1 MSLKRTRLKSEL
13 PQSATWTL
21 SDQHRRKRLESSK
34 NDGTDKNGTAGNAQ
48 QTDAQEQRRAST
60 PPTPRTTTSKRRLQR
75 RITPLELLQQPLQ
88 AGVRKVFDL
97 RRTLFV
103 LGLTIGV
110 LLLPT
115 PPGLTLEGHRA
126 LALFVFTGS
135 ILALEPAPLPIAALL
150 VPIGQIALGINEARE
165 AFAPFGNPVLF
176 LILGSLFLAEA
187 LRKHGLTRR
196 LALIAIIKSG
206 GNFRILVLG
215 LMLTTGLLSMWVLN
229 TATTAVLIPVALTIA
244 QRVQRPEEAKR
255 ALSLL
260 ILCIAYSA
268 SIGAIATVMGS
279 GENAIASNS
288 LDQESA
294 VGFGFLSW
302 MKYGLP
308 LVVILIPLSWFL
320 LLRVFRLPTIV
331 IDTTPVQQEID
342 RTGRLSTA
350 EREILLVLAVS
361 VIFWISGTSIE
372 EWLGL
377 PSTILSNA
385 VVAIAAVA
393 VLSVEE
399 IVDWNDLKGV
409 NWGVFFVIGAGLT
422 LGNALEITGATAW
435 FAALLAPMLQ
445 TLPYLA
451 ILAVLVT
458 LSFTLTQFMNNVTL
472 GAILTPV
479 LVTLGNA
486 SGIPPERLLLPTIF
500 TLALA
505 YMLPSA
511 SARMTLVAVTG
522 AIESKEMIRAGL
534 IVGIPSALIILI
546 YFYTLSHFGLI

>member
-1 MSLKRTRLKSEL
+1 MSLKRSRLNSNL
-13 PQSATWTL
+13 PKAPKWTL
-21 SDQHRRKRLESSK
+21 PEQHRRKRLETTSA
-34 NDGTDKNGTAGNAQ
+34 NGQ
-48 QTDAQEQRRAST
+48 RHDQEIREQERSPVTIT
-60 PPTPRTTTSKRRLQR
+60 PLTTPSKRRLKR
-75 RITPLELLQQPLQ
+75 RMAPLELLQQPLQ
-88 AGVRKVFDL
+88 ASVRKVFDL
-97 RRTLFV
+97 RRMLYV
-103 LGLTIGV
+103 VGLTIAV

-115 PPGLTLEGHRA
+115 PPGLTPEGHRA
-126 LALFVFTGS
+126 FALFVFTGS

-150 VPIGQIALGINEARE
+150 VPIGQIALGINEVRE

-196 LALIAIIKSG
+196 LALYAIVRSG
-206 GNFRILVLG
+206 GNFRLLVLG
-215 LMLTTGLLSMWVLN
+215 LMLITGLLSMWVLN

-268 SIGAIATVMGS
+268 SIGAMATVMGS

-288 LDQESA
+288 LDQETPH
-294 VGFGFLSW
+294 GFGFLDW

-308 LVVILIPLSWFL
+308 LVVFLLPLSWFL
-320 LLRVFRLPTIV
+320 LFRIFRLADIT
-331 IDTTPVQQEID
+331 IDTTPVQHEID
-342 RTGRLSTA
+342 RTGNLSTA
-350 EREILLVLAVS
+350 EREILLVLGVS
-361 VIFWISGTSIE
+361 VLFWVAGTSIE
-372 EWLGL
+372 GWLNL
-377 PSTILSNA
+377 PATLLSNA

-422 LGNALEITGATAW
+422 LGNAMEVTGANSW
-435 FAALLAPMLQ
+435 FAAQLAPLLRP
-445 TLPYLA
+445 LPYVA
-451 ILAVLVT
+451 ILSVLVV

-479 LVTLGNA
+479 LVTLGQA
-486 SGIPPERLLLPTIF
+486 SGIAPERLLLPTIF
-500 TLALA
+500 SLAL
-505 YMLPSA
+505 
-511 SARMTLVAVTG
+511 
-522 AIESKEMIRAGL
+522 
-534 IVGIPSALIILI
+534 
-546 YFYTLSHFGLI
+546 

>member
-1 MSLKRTRLKSEL
+1 MSLKRTRLNSDL
-13 PQSATWTL
+13 PKAPKWTL
-21 SDQHRRKRLESSK
+21 PEQHRRRRL
-34 NDGTDKNGTAGNAQ
+34 DTPGTNGQRSDEKAKERDRARPTATA
-48 QTDAQEQRRAST
+48 T
-60 PPTPRTTTSKRRLQR
+60 PLTTTSKRRLTR
-75 RITPLELLQQPLQ
+75 RIAPLELLQQPLQ

-97 RRTLFV
+97 RRMLYV
-103 LGLTIGV
+103 LGLTVAV

-115 PPGLTLEGHRA
+115 PEGLTIEGHRA

-150 VPIGQIALGINEARE
+150 VPIGQIALGINEARG

-196 LALIAIIKSG
+196 LALYAIVQSG
-206 GNFRILVLG
+206 GNFRLLVLG
-215 LMLTTGLLSMWVLN
+215 LMLITGLLSMWVLN

-268 SIGAIATVMGS
+268 SIGAMATVMGS

-288 LDQESA
+288 LDQVSA
-294 VGFGFLSW
+294 FGFGFLDW

-308 LVVILIPLSWFL
+308 IVVTLLPLSWFL
-320 LLRVFRLPTIV
+320 LFQVFRLSDIT
-331 IDTTPVQQEID
+331 IDTTPVQQEIQ
-342 RTGRLSTA
+342 RTGTLSIA
-350 EREILLVLAVS
+350 EREILLVLGVS
-361 VIFWISGTSIE
+361 VLFWVAGSSIE
-372 EWLGL
+372 SWLSL
-377 PSTILSNA
+377 PATILSNA

-422 LGNALEITGATAW
+422 LGNALEITGANSW
-435 FAALLAPMLQ
+435 FAELLAPMLRP
-445 TLPYLA
+445 LPYIA
-451 ILAVLVT
+451 ILSVLVV

-479 LVTLGNA
+479 LVTLGHA
-486 SGIPPERLLLPTIF
+486 SGIAPERLLLPTIF
-500 TLALA
+500 SLALA

-522 AIESKEMIRAGL
+522 AVESKEMIRSGL
-534 IVGIPSALIILI
+534 IVGIPSALVILL
-546 YFYTLSHFGLI
+546 YFYALSYFGLI

>member
-13 PQSATWTL
+13 PQNANWTL
-21 SDQHRRKRLESSK
+21 SDQHRRKRLASP
-34 NDGTDKNGTAGNAQ
+34 KNGQAANEQ
-48 QTDAQEQRRAST
+48 PDAPDQRRATSQ
-60 PPTPRTTTSKRRLQR
+60 PTPRTTTSKRRLKR

-97 RRTLFV
+97 RRMLFV
-103 LGLTIGV
+103 IGITIVV

-115 PPGLTLEGHRA
+115 PPGLTLAGHRA
-126 LALFVFTGS
+126 LALIVFTGS

-150 VPIGQIALGINEARE
+150 VPIGQIALGINEARD

-196 LALIAIIKSG
+196 LALTAIVRSG
-206 GNFRILVLG
+206 GNFRLLVLG

-244 QRVQRPEEAKR
+244 QRVQRPDDAKR
-255 ALSLL
+255 VLSLL

-268 SIGAIATVMGS
+268 SIGAMATVMGS

-288 LDQESA
+288 LDQVSA
-294 VGFGFLSW
+294 NGFGFLDW

-308 LVVILIPLSWFL
+308 LIILLIPVSWFL
-320 LLRVFRLPTIV
+320 LLRLFRLPNIA
-331 IDTTPVQQEID
+331 IDTTSVQQEID
-342 RTGRLSTA
+342 RAGKLSIA
-350 EREILLVLAVS
+350 EREILLVLSVS

-377 PSTILSNA
+377 PNTILSNA

-445 TLPYLA
+445 TLPYIAILA
-451 ILAVLVT
+451 ILVVM
-458 LSFTLTQFMNNVTL
+458 SFTLTQFMNNVTL

-522 AIESKEMIRAGL
+522 AVESKEMIQAGL
-534 IVGIPSALIILI
+534 LVGIPSALIILI
-546 YFYTLSHFGLI
+546 YFYALSHFGLI